1 MDNRRV
7 YPPYRQ
13 VCAGGSC
20 SGANGGENNG
30 YNCADLL
37 ERIRQTDFAILD
49 AVLYLDV
56 YPDCTDAINYIAA
69 KNRERRE
76 LVDKYEPMCGPL
88 TIYGIQ
94 SGANTNPWPWQ
105 YHGA

>member
-56 YPDCTDAINYIAA
+56 
-69 KNRERRE
+69 
-76 LVDKYEPMCGPL
+76 
-88 TIYGIQ
+88 
-94 SGANTNPWPWQ
+94 
-105 YHGA
+105 